1 MKKKTESQALADVIV
16 VDDDPV
22 YLSFWRRILTD
33 MGIMHFKLIDD
44 PAIAADVIEKF
55 PCALLISDVIM
66 PGISGF
72 DLAGIAL
79 SACKQCR
86 IILTTAYRAELSRF
100 HLPHKKFHI
109 LYKPYSDLEELK
121 KLLMHLIE
129 NDSNYEDMSED
140 SFSENEDFPEI
151 IEWKF

>member
-1 MKKKTESQALADVIV
+1 
-16 VDDDPV
+16 
-22 YLSFWRRILTD
+22 
-33 MGIMHFKLIDD
+33 
-44 PAIAADVIEKF
+44 
-55 PCALLISDVIM
+55 
-66 PGISGF
+66 
-72 DLAGIAL
+72 LAGIAL